1 MDTSTPNPPSV
12 PGIALV
18 AAVLFGFAVIAGVVV
33 FYRRPDLLAPRTGRT
48 GTHTVAVQD
57 GPGAEPLDQD
67 GRLFYLL
74 TEQGLQT
81 SGARDVTMN
90 EAHHVCERVHAGETE
105 AQIVRDIMAGSPGMS
120 AQTAATF
127 TEIAVNVYCPQG

>member
-1 MDTSTPNPPSV
+1 MDTSTNPPSV

-18 AAVLFGFAVIAGVVV
+18 AAVVFIFAVIAGVVV
-33 FYRRPDLLAPRTGRT
+33 FYRRPDLLAARTARIA
-48 GTHTVAVQD
+48 THNVAVQN

-81 SGARDVTMN
+81 SGPRDVTMN
-90 EAHHVCERVHAGETE
+90 EAHHVCERVHSGESE
-105 AQIVRDIMAGSPGMS
+105 AQIVQDIIAGSPGMS
-120 AQTAATF
+120 AQTAGTF
-127 TEIAVNVYCPQG
+127 TEIAMNVYCPQS